1 MNRRARHG
9 FTVLEAAVAVT
20 IIGVAVIGVFRA
32 FGAHLTGAER
42 ARDHLTALTLA
53 EATLSKLQLAG
64 ASDLALLP
72 DSLEKGQFIGD
83 FREYRWTA
91 HSAALAGERD
101 LYEVEV
107 VVEGAKARAEL
118 RTRIYRASARIVE

>member
-1 MNRRARHG
+1 MSRRAPRG
-9 FTVLEAAVAVT
+9 FTVLEAAVAVA
-20 IIGVAVIGVFRA
+20 IIGVSVVGVFRA
-32 FGAHLTGAER
+32 FGAHLIGAER
-42 ARDHLTALTLA
+42 VRDHLTALALA
-53 EATLSKLQLAG
+53 EVTLSKLQLAG

-83 FREYRWTA
+83 FSEYHWTA
-91 HSAALAGERD
+91 HSVALAGERD

-107 VVEGAKARAEL
+107 VVEGSKARAEL